1 LSACPRVDAAEAAGP
16 VVLLVGSV
24 EADASALLAVDASA
38 SVVAVSSD

>member
-1 LSACPRVDAAEAAGP
+1 
-16 VVLLVGSV
+16 VLLVGSV